1 MQKRF
6 TENRAVAWIVLCA
19 VVLAS
24 VFGFGAWKLS
34 AAASSCDATAGVL
47 RDDLAMQMNAAR
59 AIVTAAE
66 QAVPDAMTLQSV
78 KEGLAAY
85 DEADTLS
92 GQYDAAASLS
102 SDVALLYEEA
112 RAVLG
117 DEKGGALQTQYS
129 EYNSRATIIRQ
140 TSLPEYN
147 EQARAATSKL
157 SGFPASLIASVAGIS
172 VDVIE

>member
-6 TENRAVAWIVLCA
+6 IENRAAAWVILCA
-19 VVLAS
+19 VAVAS
-24 VFGFGAWKLS
+24 VVLLGAWKL
-34 AAASSCDATAGVL
+34 AAAVDSCSGAAGVL

-59 AIVTAAE
+59 AIATAAE

-78 KEGLAAY
+78 RDGLAAY
-85 DEADTLS
+85 DEAQRLS
-92 GQYDAAASLS
+92 DQYAAASALS

-112 RAVLG
+112 RTVLG
-117 DEKGGALQTQYS
+117 DDKGSVLQTQYS

-147 EQARAATSKL
+147 EQARAAADKL
-157 SGFPASLIASVAGIS
+157 SGFPASLIASLAHLS